1 MRIKYSILIMI
12 IIILGLSIFFMNYFS
27 IPFLNEQQLL
37 IIFLMIILISGIV
50 MAKTI

>member
-12 IIILGLSIFFMNYFS
+12 IIILGLSIFFMSYSS